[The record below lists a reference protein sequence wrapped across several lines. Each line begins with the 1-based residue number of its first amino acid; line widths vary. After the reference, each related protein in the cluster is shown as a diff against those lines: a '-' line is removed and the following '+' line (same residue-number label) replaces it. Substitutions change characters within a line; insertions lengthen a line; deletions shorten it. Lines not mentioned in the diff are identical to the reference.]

1 MTKRLGLQKLL
12 STWKGRAATIL
23 IFAFLTITIVYADNP
38 ATGITTTGQEL
49 NILIS
54 SPADSNVVNV
64 CDQPLVVS
72 GQTAIGELDQ
82 SANVSYII
90 DVSGSTTFVSGMDCN
105 GNGVAGEAG
114 DNFNGDPRNGDILDC
129 EISGVIALNQSL
141 STANAEGSIVPFG
154 SNSVNA
160 DVQPTTGQQFFTGPL
175 LADLNSNS
183 IPDLAEVGRSTFTQF
198 PNGSSF
204 VNLFTPFSFGTGTNF
219 DAALS
224 SMNTAFNSQPT
235 GEINVAFFLSDG
247 DTTLFSTG
255 PGSPVQQ
262 AANAGTVVNT
272 YSIGNG
278 ASGCSP
284 SDSLRRIADI
294 TGGTCTEVL
303 DPTDL
308 TGALSGTTPTDI
320 EWVIVSLNGEVFQ
333 NATVNALGGWTAS
346 FPELDLDQEYVIE
359 STVKAEDGTL
369 VTADVIIHTDG
380 FCPTPTPT
388 STPTPIFTLTPTPT
402 NTSTPTNT
410 PTNTPTFTPTN
421 TPTNTP
427 TFTPTNTPTET
438 PTSTATNTP
447 TDRKSVV

>member
-160 DVQPTTGQQFFTGPL
+160 DVQPTTGQQFFTKKYPHRISIVIPFPIWL
-175 LADLNSNS
+175 KLAVQHS
-183 IPDLAEVGRSTFTQF
+183 
-198 PNGSSF
+198 PNF
-204 VNLFTPFSFGTGTNF
+204 RM
-219 DAALS
+219 AL
-224 SMNTAFNSQPT
+224 
-235 GEINVAFFLSDG
+235 
-247 DTTLFSTG
+247 
-255 PGSPVQQ
+255 
-262 AANAGTVVNT
+262 
-272 YSIGNG
+272 
-278 ASGCSP
+278 P
-284 SDSLRRIADI
+284 S
-294 TGGTCTEVL
+294 
-303 DPTDL
+303 
-308 TGALSGTTPTDI
+308 
-320 EWVIVSLNGEVFQ
+320 
-333 NATVNALGGWTAS
+333 
-346 FPELDLDQEYVIE
+346 
-359 STVKAEDGTL
+359 
-369 VTADVIIHTDG
+369 
-380 FCPTPTPT
+380 
-388 STPTPIFTLTPTPT
+388 
-402 NTSTPTNT
+402 
-410 PTNTPTFTPTN
+410 
-421 TPTNTP
+421 
-427 TFTPTNTPTET
+427 
-438 PTSTATNTP
+438 
-447 TDRKSVV
+447 